1 LIEAA
6 GESLDPDEKLAVD
19 EVIIHNYWKASKKYD
34 LLALY
39 QARLF
44 VCCIQMIS

>member
-1 LIEAA
+1 MIEAA

-19 EVIIHNYWKASKKYD
+19 EVIIHNYWKASKKHD

-39 QARLF
+39 QARVF
-44 VCCIQMIS
+44 VCHIQMIS